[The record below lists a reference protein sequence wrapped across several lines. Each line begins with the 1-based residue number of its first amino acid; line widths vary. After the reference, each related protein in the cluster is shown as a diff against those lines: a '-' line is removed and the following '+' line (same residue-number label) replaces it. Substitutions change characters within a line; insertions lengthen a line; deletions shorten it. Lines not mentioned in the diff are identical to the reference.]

1 MNRDAFLSAAARGGG
16 ASARAVGRAA
26 VTSGRWTAFG
36 LRGLFRL
43 LKKLFFLLV
52 GRGEGLGLTNGRL
65 RIAMLAFGIVY
76 LTIAGRMVQYAVA
89 PDVGAV
95 AKASQQV
102 AAVSRPDIVDRNG
115 QVLATD
121 IKVSSLYAEPKNIID
136 VDEAVE
142 LLSGALPELNR
153 DELRAR
159 LSTKKGFVWLKREV
173 TPREQVAVFRL
184 GIPGVGFIQE
194 NKRIYPNGDI
204 VAHILGFADVDNK
217 GIAGIE
223 KYLDTSG
230 MTAKAAA
237 IAADGNRMEPI
248 HLALDLKVQHA
259 VRDELAAGMKKFKA
273 IAGSAAIADV
283 ETGEIL
289 SLVSLPDYDPNNPV
303 DALKPDRINRVNVG
317 VFEMGSTMKALTI
330 AMGLD
335 SGKFNL
341 QSRMDARAPLQYGRF
356 RIHDFHP
363 TNRVLTIPEVFVH
376 SSNIGTARIALG
388 MGVDAHKAFLAK
400 MRQLNRLQ
408 TELPESARPILPPR
422 WGELNTITISFGHG
436 LAIAPIQSVMA
447 VSALVNGGYLMTPT
461 FMQRTAAEARS
472 ASVQVLKP
480 STSVAMRY
488 LMRLNAEKGSA
499 KKADVPGYRVGGK
512 TGTAEKVVN
521 GRYAKNKNL
530 TAFTAVFPMDKPK
543 YMMLVVLDEPQAL
556 PETHGFATSGWNV
569 VPVGGKMVERIAPLL
584 GVEPIYDAPPAQDLL
599 ASIGA
604 TVGAVR

>member
-1 MNRDAFLSAAARGGG
+1 MNRDAFLSAVARGGG

-26 VTSGRWTAFG
+26 VTSGRWAVFG

-76 LTIAGRMVQYAVA
+76 LTIVGRMVQYAVA

-102 AAVSRPDIVDRNG
+102 AAISRPDIVDRNG

-237 IAADGNRMEPI
+237 IAADGGRMEPI

-259 VRDELAAGMKKFKA
+259 VRDELSAGMKKFKA

-283 ETGEIL
+283 ETGEIV

-388 MGVDAHKAFLAK
+388 MGVEAHKAFLAK

-499 KKADVPGYRVGGK
+499 KKADIPGYRVGGK